1 MFAKFRKCKFWL
13 FEVQFLGNV
22 ISRAGVQ
29 VDPAKVKAV
38 LSWERPKN
46 VSEVHSFLG
55 LAGYYQRFVQGFS
68 FVLAPFLS

>member
-1 MFAKFRKCKFWL
+1 MK
-13 FEVQFLGNV
+13 FLGYV
-22 ISRAGVQ
+22 IYGVGVQ
-29 VDPAKVKAV
+29 VDLAKVKAV

-68 FVLAPFLS
+68 FVTASLS